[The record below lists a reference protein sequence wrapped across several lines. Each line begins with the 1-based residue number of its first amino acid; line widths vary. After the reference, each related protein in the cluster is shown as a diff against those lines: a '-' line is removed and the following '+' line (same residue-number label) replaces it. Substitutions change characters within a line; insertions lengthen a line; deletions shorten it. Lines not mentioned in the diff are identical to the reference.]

1 MIEKLNEEL
10 REIQNFLEVTVGND
24 PSELYE
30 RIADLQVYL
39 ARSGEISALT
49 KELLRARKSL
59 EIANIIMQIATENRL
74 SAGIQNALLESSCR
88 DEAKLADWADRV
100 NRSCV
105 HQLDATRSLLSYE
118 NEAMRLNNTGY

>member
-39 ARSGEISALT
+39 ARSGEITALA

-118 NEAMRLNNTGY
+118 KEAMRLNNTGY